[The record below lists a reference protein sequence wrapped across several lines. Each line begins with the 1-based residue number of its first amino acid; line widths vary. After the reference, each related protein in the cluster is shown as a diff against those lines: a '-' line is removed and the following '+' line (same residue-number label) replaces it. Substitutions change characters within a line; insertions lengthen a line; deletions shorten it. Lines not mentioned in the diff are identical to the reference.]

1 MGEGVPRFYL
11 RWVQSAEACGGLVGE
26 KRASASEQSAGG
38 SPALAATGWKFGGD
52 AEHRMALI
60 KCPELAPGIFAVVGA
75 I

>member
-38 SPALAATGWKFGGD
+38 SPALARYGLEVW
-52 AEHRMALI
+52 R
-60 KCPELAPGIFAVVGA
+60 
-75 I
+75 